1 MFLCWWFPIGLYN
14 NTSVTNTTDS
24 RATLAFLFVIAY
36 MMHVSTF
43 SDLMIAGITSG
54 ETAANLGNLLGF
66 LTLLFCG
73 IIAFP
78 DTLQSFWIF
87 MYRCNPFTYL
97 TEGLLGAGLSRAPAS
112 CADNEWL
119 TFETPANRTC
129 AEYMEAY
136 MSGAGGQLSDPT
148 STGVCQFCPIT
159 NTDAF
164 LSIIG
169 VRYEH
174 RWRNLGILFSFIV
187 FNAAGAV
194 FLYWLMRVP
203 KGKKGNKDERNS
215 SLTMNKAAPKDNET
229 PSTDLS
235 EMTTTRTSETKKT

>member
-54 ETAANLGNLLGF
+54 ETAANLANLLGF

-73 IIAFP
+73 ILAFP
-78 DTLQSFWIF
+78 DTLQGFWIF

-97 TEGLLGAGLSRAPAS
+97 TEGLLGAGLARAPAS

-119 TFETPANRTC
+119 TFNAPTNSTC
-129 AEYMEAY
+129 GDYMEAY

-148 STGVCQFCPIT
+148 STGSCQFCPIT

-164 LSIIG
+164 LSVIG
-169 VRYEH
+169 VRYEN
-174 RWRNLGILFSFIV
+174 RWRNLGILLSFIV

-203 KGKKGNKDERNS
+203 KGKRSKKVEKGLSMTTNEVTPRQDETS
-215 SLTMNKAAPKDNET
+215 
-229 PSTDLS
+229 STDRP
-235 EMTTTRTSETKKT
+235 ETNTTDHGEAKKE